1 MNEMSTLIERLAA
14 NLAQQLPPDTLTRVV
29 PAAVVLLIAGIGLSV
44 LGAKLARPGF
54 ALLFAGLGATFG
66 AFFGRESGY
75 SVPLC
80 AMVAAAM
87 LATVAHLTFRIWAGV
102 ATALALTVV
111 ALGAFGY
118 RNVAPHVTE
127 FESVYVAP
135 AFQATV
141 PSDGASTEVKS
152 PMFDKNAGEWAQQ
165 FWSYIKQEHA
175 NVALNGQ
182 LLVAAALAAGLFI
195 GVVLVRPMLI
205 LTTSLFGTA
214 FMVSG
219 IMTLLGRLV
228 PSAYQAVENNPGIMG
243 MGIGGLF
250 VTSVILQTL
259 LTRRAAVAAP
269 AKG

>member
-54 ALLFAGLGATFG
+54 TLLFAGLGATFG
-66 AFFGRESGY
+66 AVFGREGGY

-80 AMVAAAM
+80 AMVSAAM
-87 LATVAHLTFRIWAGV
+87 MATVAHLTFRIWAGV
-102 ATALALTVV
+102 ATALALAVV

-118 RNVAPHVTE
+118 RNVAPHVSD
-127 FESVYVAP
+127 FESVYAAP
-135 AFQATV
+135 AIQATLAGDAV
-141 PSDGASTEVKS
+141 DTEGTS
-152 PMFDKNAGEWAQQ
+152 PVFDKYASEWVQQ
-165 FWSYIKQEHA
+165 FWSYIKQEHS
-175 NVALNGQ
+175 NVALNGR
-182 LLVAAALAAGLFI
+182 LLVAAALAAGLFV
-195 GVVLVRPMLI
+195 GVLLVRPMLI

-214 FMVSG
+214 FVVSG
-219 IMTLLGRLV
+219 IMTLLGQLV
-228 PSAYQAVENNPGIMG
+228 PSAYQSVENNAGIMG
-243 MGIGGLF
+243 MGIGGFF

-259 LTRRAAVAAP
+259 LTRRAAAAAP